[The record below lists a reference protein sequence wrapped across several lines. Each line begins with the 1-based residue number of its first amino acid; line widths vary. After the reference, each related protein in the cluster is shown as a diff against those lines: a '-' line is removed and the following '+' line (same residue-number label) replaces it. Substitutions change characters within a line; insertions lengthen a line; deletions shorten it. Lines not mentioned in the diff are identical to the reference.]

1 MRVAQFQLAKSEQWE
16 SLAVWN
22 LAQLKDLCAYAR
34 SFETNKNALPTTK
47 SELHKRWVSTRTTS
61 ANLRADVQAKTA
73 AAVAADAGVV
83 IETEG
88 APGLVEQQAEVPEA
102 EVVQVVGNETP
113 VGGAAGG
120 AAEPEAAPAADVGLL
135 VPAAPSKTTSH
146 LVMVGD
152 TMRDGDDMLRLVA
165 LEKEESERKS
175 KEKMSKVHQSMR
187 RQTKNVTREELRILK
202 DLCFGT
208 AFGAAE

>member
-34 SFETNKNALPTTK
+34 SFETNKTALPTTK
-47 SELHKRWVSTRTTS
+47 SELHKRWVSTRTTG
-61 ANLRADVQAKTA
+61 ANLRADLQAKTA

-113 VGGAAGG
+113 VGGAA
-120 AAEPEAAPAADVGLL
+120 EPEAAPAADVGPL

-165 LEKEESERKS
+165 LEKEESEKKS

-187 RQTKNVTREELRILK
+187 RQTKNATRAELQILR
-202 DLCFGT
+202 DLCFGA
-208 AFGAAE
+208 AFDAAE